1 MLTNSSNDT
10 MENGS
15 IQNIIPYKSVSRKVI
30 PKEKLTLDFASRS
43 LTLEET
49 RITVAQK
56 IQELKDLKQCSRDYF
71 RKEIEALM

>member
-30 PKEKLTLDFASRS
+30 PKEKLMLDFASRS

>member
-1 MLTNSSNDT
+1 M
-10 MENGS
+10 
-15 IQNIIPYKSVSRKVI
+15 
-30 PKEKLTLDFASRS
+30 LDFVSQS